1 MRLLFNTGR
10 AFEHFARR
18 VVLWLHCIAFPSA
31 HKKKKKKKKQKQE
44 KQEKQEM
51 LTELSLSYQVKK
63 HQSQILKIVSRLLD
77 AEVKWNFC
85 SEFLMQTEEFEHMR
99 RSRA

>member
-31 HKKKKKKKKQKQE
+31 HKKKKKKKKTETGEAGEAGNAHGIKF
-44 KQEKQEM
+44 
-51 LTELSLSYQVKK
+51 ELS
-63 HQSQILKIVSRLLD
+63 SQEAPITNPENS
-77 AEVKWNFC
+77 
-85 SEFLMQTEEFEHMR
+85 
-99 RSRA
+99 